1 MKAHAALAQCY
12 IKIGDINNAQ
22 MHYEEYFNI
31 TNLSENKTQNS
42 KADAAHNLGDLQWKK
57 GNYQEG
63 LRWYKL
69 YFESAKAEKVERN
82 RKLIDNARIALALA
96 KGTHEIGIF
105 VTH

>member
-1 MKAHAALAQCY
+1 M
-12 IKIGDINNAQ
+12 
-22 MHYEEYFNI
+22 
-31 TNLSENKTQNS
+31 
-42 KADAAHNLGDLQWKK
+42 QWKK

-96 KGTHEIGIF
+96 KGTHEIETFIDII
-105 VTH
+105 TDSKDNIQPLIEWKLKKEKN